1 MKMILCALLAA
12 GLLAGCGGGDDD
24 EPDPA
29 ARSTSTPVATE
40 AAEGAETEIRETF
53 DDYNKA
59 LVERDFDD
67 ACEQLAP
74 ETATKLRENVKTL
87 GITDPPQ
94 ECPDL
99 LDLIYKTVDKE
110 PEQKKLLEEIA
121 SSAKIDSVEVKGDT
135 ATINWS
141 AQANGQKTSI
151 SQTAR
156 LIGGDWKLVD
166 VTN

>member
-12 GLLAGCGGGDDD
+12 GLLAGCGGGDD

-29 ARSTSTPVATE
+29 ARSTSTPAATE
-40 AAEGAETEIRETF
+40 AAEDAETEIRETF

-87 GITDPPQ
+87 GVTDPPQ

>member
-1 MKMILCALLAA
+1 MRLLLCALLAA
-12 GLLAGCGGGDDD
+12 GLLAGCGGGDD

-29 ARSTSTPVATE
+29 ARETSTPAATE
-40 AAEGAETEIRETF
+40 AAEDAEAEIRETF
-53 DDYNKA
+53 DDYNEA

-74 ETATKLRENVKTL
+74 ETTDKLRENVKTL
-87 GITDPPQ
+87 GVTDPPQ
-94 ECPDL
+94 ECADL
-99 LDLIYKTVDKE
+99 LGLIYETVDKE

-121 SSAKIDSVEVKGDT
+121 SSAKIDSIEVKGDT
-135 ATINWS
+135 ATVNWS
-141 AQANGQKTSI
+141 ASANGQNTSI

-156 LIGGDWKLVD
+156 RIGGEWKLVD

>member
-12 GLLAGCGGGDDD
+12 GLLAGCGGGDD

-29 ARSTSTPVATE
+29 ARSTSTPAATE
-40 AAEGAETEIRETF
+40 APEDAETEIRETF

-87 GITDPPQ
+87 GVTDPPQ
-94 ECPDL
+94 ECPAL

-156 LIGGDWKLVD
+156 LIGGEWKLVD